1 MIPKEFANR
10 LKDKALDKG
19 IEVFLDSALK
29 YGGVRSGTLHCEI
42 NKAVMETNLLPILLL
57 HM

>member
-10 LKDKALDKG
+10 LKNKALDKG

-29 YGGVRSGTLHCEI
+29 YGGAAVALYIAKLISGYGD
-42 NKAVMETNLLPILLL
+42 
-57 HM
+57 